1 MCKGTVNNKFI
12 NSSKRKLIYLQ
23 FQRIGKAVIM
33 SDGKTILYH
42 GSKVLVEYPEIRIAK
57 YNKDFYYGFYCT
69 MYQEQAERWAAR
81 FTGKGFISEFLYSP
95 QDNLKVKHFTEMTE
109 EWLDFIVN
117 CRIGKAHDYD
127 IVEGPMADDTIFNYI
142 QNFLDRKISRAAFW
156 ELAKFK
162 RPTHQI
168 SFHTARALA
177 TLKFLKGYEVYDKE

>member
-109 EWLDFIVN
+109 EWLDF
-117 CRIGKAHDYD
+117 RRGH
-127 IVEGPMADDTIFNYI
+127 
-142 QNFLDRKISRAAFW
+142 
-156 ELAKFK
+156 
-162 RPTHQI
+162 
-168 SFHTARALA
+168 
-177 TLKFLKGYEVYDKE
+177 